1 MLEWGLGFLEGLANF
16 ASDPLGTVAG
26 WTFDKVTA
34 GIYEW
39 LARGL
44 ALLIEWVWEVLD
56 AGTTPRLTED
66 WFANELA
73 GRVGALALAVTI
85 AMMLASAIQ
94 AALAGRPGQ
103 VGDATKEAARAI
115 VASAFTITVVDVMV
129 GVVDEAAAGVWQ
141 IGRDDLV
148 AMIERTVAVATA
160 GGPLATTFVGPLC
173 LLFGFLGL
181 LGLTVSMLMRSALIY
196 LVAALAPLVWSSSVL
211 PLMRDSSRRLVH
223 LLVALIVSKLAI
235 VISLVV
241 AVQLAA
247 NPGGDPDTTGVDLDA
262 AAAVGT
268 LVTGFACFLVA
279 AISPMVLYRLMPTV
293 EGAVASAGVVG
304 GWGRAAMSVGQA
316 ALMTKGLGAAAAAT
330 RAVAGQQGV
339 TGHTG
344 GQAVT
349 GLAAATSAGAGSSPT
364 SSSRPRAPGGGS
376 QPSTGDGGASAD
388 SNLPPLPGP
397 GSPPSTPK
405 AAPWVPPGAP
415 AADTPLAS
423 SDASATST
431 SAQEQSASTAG
442 GDLPPLP
449 RPRPPAQPWVPPGTP
464 ATEGHRTASEPDGD
478 RRSRRQ

>member
-1 MLEWGLGFLEGLANF
+1 MLDWGLGFLEGLANF
-16 ASDPLGTVAG
+16 VSDPVGAVTG
-26 WTFDKVTA
+26 WTFDKVTQ

-44 ALLIEWVWEVLD
+44 ALLIEWVWDVLD

-94 AALAGRPGQ
+94 AALAGRQEQ
-103 VGDATKEAARAI
+103 VGDAVREAARAI
-115 VASAFTITVVDVMV
+115 VATALTITVVDVMI
-129 GVVDEAAAGVWQ
+129 GVVDEAADAVWQ
-141 IGRDDLV
+141 VGRSDLV
-148 AMIERTVAVATA
+148 TMIERMVAVVRA
-160 GGPLATTFVGPLC
+160 GGALGSTFVGPFC

-196 LVAALAPLVWSSSVL
+196 LVAAMAPLVWSSSVL

-223 LLVALIVSKLAI
+223 LLVALVVSKLAI

-247 NPGGDPDTTGVDLDA
+247 HAGGDPDTVRPDLDA

-304 GWGRAAMSVGQA
+304 GWGRAVLSVGQA
-316 ALMTKGLGAAAAAT
+316 ALMAKGLGAAAAAT
-330 RAVAGQQGV
+330 RAVAGQSGV
-339 TGHTG
+339 AGHSA
-344 GQAVT
+344 GQSVT
-349 GLAAATSAGAGSSPT
+349 GLAAATGSGAT
-364 SSSRPRAPGGGS
+364 SSSAPSSSPGS
-376 QPSTGDGGASAD
+376 ASSTSGRSTGSRRSTSTDA
-388 SNLPPLPGP
+388 NLPPLPKAGSPTRAPRTAPWAPP
-397 GSPPSTPK
+397 GSPAPDTPSTP
-405 AAPWVPPGAP
+405 
-415 AADTPLAS
+415 S
-423 SDASATST
+423 SP
-431 SAQEQSASTAG
+431 STATTADPG
-442 GDLPPLP
+442 GPTPGDLPPLP
-449 RPRPPAQPWVPPGTP
+449 RPRPPAQPWVAPG
-464 ATEGHRTASEPDGD
+464 ASEVDPPTTPRDAGRD
-478 RRSRRQ
+478 HGRGRA